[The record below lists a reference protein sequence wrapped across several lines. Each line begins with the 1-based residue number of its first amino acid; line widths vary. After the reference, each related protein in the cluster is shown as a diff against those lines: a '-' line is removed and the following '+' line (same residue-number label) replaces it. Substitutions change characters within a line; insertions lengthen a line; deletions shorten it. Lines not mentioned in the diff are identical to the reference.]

1 MPENLITWASLVP
14 VTPEICLVVAICA
27 VLLVDVFA
35 GEKRAGLTSTLTLL
49 ALAVSAALTVRY
61 AHVTERVVLL
71 NGMYVADEL
80 AFVLKLAGFLV
91 VAVAL
96 LYSRSYLIN
105 RNILRGEYYV
115 LALTALLGIFVLVSA
130 NSLLTVY
137 LGVELLALSV
147 YAMVAFD
154 RDSGIAAESA
164 MKYFVLGAIASGAL
178 LYGMSLIY
186 GLTGTLELGEIAA
199 RLSTPSSLGVIMGL
213 VFIVVAVAFKLGAV
227 PFHMWLPDVY
237 EGAPTSVTLFI
248 GTVPKIGYFAL
259 ALRLLA
265 QGLAGMTLEWTQML
279 AALAVLTLVVGNV
292 VAIVQTNLKRML
304 AYSTIANVG
313 FIVLGFVAGTPDGYA
328 AALFYTLQY
337 VLVALG
343 SFGVILIASRRG
355 FEADKLDDY
364 KGLYQRDPLSALAM
378 MLLMFSTAGV
388 PPLVGFWAKL
398 RIFQAL
404 WETNHLWLV
413 IIAAAMSVV
422 GAYYYLRVIK
432 LMYFDEPVAPA
443 PPAAAAAG
451 GGAPHSGSERRG
463 GAGARHP
470 ARAPAEPVRTA
481 DPLKLR
487 CLRTPLDGVRVK
499 HARLRPSLALSAAWG
514 LAACLLGIDA
524 AAAPPQYGLAKVPE
538 AAGDTGWDYLA
549 FEQGGHRLFIAH
561 GTQVDVID
569 TKRLTRIGEI
579 ADTPGVHG
587 IALAPELRRGFISA
601 GASGTIIEFDL
612 QSLARLKEI
621 KSTGENP
628 DAIIYDRATRRVF
641 AFNGRGRNVT
651 VHRCRAPTEVI
662 GTIELEARP
671 EFAAR
676 GRQGARVR
684 KPAGQ
689 EQSRRHRLALARAAV
704 GVAAQRL
711 RGTLGARAQRGGRDR
726 LFSVCANHVMVVT
739 DAALRDASSAPPRS
753 APASMRPPTIRVRT
767 SRLASCGEG
776 VLIAVTPTA
785 SGALALAQS
794 VPTQRGARTMALD
807 ERTHRIYLVTAELRG
822 APAPS
827 AEQPHP
833 RPAILPGTFRLL
845 VVYPQHE
852 QVTTILEGKAK

>member
-1 MPENLITWASLVP
+1 MPENLITWASLAP
-14 VTPEICLVVAICA
+14 VTPEICLVVAICLI
-27 VLLVDVFA
+27 LLIDAFA
-35 GEKRAGLTSTLTLL
+35 GEQRAGLTSTLTLL

-61 AHVTERVVLL
+61 AHVTERIVLL
-71 NGMYVADEL
+71 NGMYVADQL

-96 LYSRSYLIN
+96 LYSRSYLLN

-186 GLTGTLELGEIAA
+186 GLTGSLDLGAIAVQ
-199 RLSTPSSLGVIMGL
+199 LSTPSSLGVLMGL

-248 GTVPKIGYFAL
+248 GTVPKIAYFAL
-259 ALRLLA
+259 ALRLLG

-279 AALAVLTLVVGNV
+279 APLAVLTLVVGNV

-313 FIVLGFVAGTPDGYA
+313 FIVLGFVTGTPDGYA
-328 AALFYTLQY
+328 AALYYTLQY

-343 SFGVILIASRRG
+343 SFGVILIASRKG

-364 KGLYQRDPLSALAM
+364 KGLHQRDPLLALAM

-404 WETNHLWLV
+404 WETSHLWLV

-432 LMYFDEPVAPA
+432 LMYFDDPVAP

-451 GGAPHSGSERRG
+451 G
-463 GAGARHP
+463 
-470 ARAPAEPVRTA
+470 V
-481 DPLKLR
+481 
-487 CLRTPLDGVRVK
+487 
-499 HARLRPSLALSAAWG
+499 
-514 LAACLLGIDA
+514 
-524 AAAPPQYGLAKVPE
+524 
-538 AAGDTGWDYLA
+538 
-549 FEQGGHRLFIAH
+549 
-561 GTQVDVID
+561 
-569 TKRLTRIGEI
+569 
-579 ADTPGVHG
+579 
-587 IALAPELRRGFISA
+587 
-601 GASGTIIEFDL
+601 
-612 QSLARLKEI
+612 
-621 KSTGENP
+621 
-628 DAIIYDRATRRVF
+628 
-641 AFNGRGRNVT
+641 
-651 VHRCRAPTEVI
+651 
-662 GTIELEARP
+662 
-671 EFAAR
+671 
-676 GRQGARVR
+676 
-684 KPAGQ
+684 
-689 EQSRRHRLALARAAV
+689 RLALGLNAAAV
-704 GVAAQRL
+704 
-711 RGTLGARAQRGGRDR
+711 
-726 LFSVCANHVMVVT
+726 
-739 DAALRDASSAPPRS
+739 
-753 APASMRPPTIRVRT
+753 
-767 SRLASCGEG
+767 
-776 VLIAVTPTA
+776 
-785 SGALALAQS
+785 LAL
-794 VPTQRGARTMALD
+794 G
-807 ERTHRIYLVTAELRG
+807 
-822 APAPS
+822 
-827 AEQPHP
+827 
-833 RPAILPGTFRLL
+833 ILPGPLL
-845 VVYPQHE
+845 DLCARVIH
-852 QVTTILEGKAK
+852 